1 MNRFNPGDTF
11 DGNMDGVQSA
21 SADGVAC
28 GPTTPLCPAPIV
40 VGNNRF
46 GRVFIP
52 LPDVNASFDA
62 LITQLS
68 HSFARGLSVSA
79 LYTWSHSIDFSSYE
93 IGFQQTDPFTQ
104 SINKGNS
111 YFDVRQ
117 NLGISA
123 YSELPLYRGR
133 HDFLGAVAGGWTLVG
148 LFSQPTGLPFSHL
161 TGSCGNNHDLKG
173 DGTCPDMPIVY
184 TRGQIT
190 PPSKPAWQNCMLP
203 N

>member
-28 GPTTPLCPAPIV
+28 GPTNPLCPAPIV

-68 HSFARGLSVSA
+68 HSFGSGFSVSA

-104 SINKGNS
+104 SIDKGNS
-111 YFDVRQ
+111 DFDVRQ

-123 YSELPLYRGR
+123 YYELPLYRRR
-133 HDFLGAVAGGWTLVG
+133 HDLLGAVGGGWTLGGV
-148 LFSQPTGLPFSHL
+148 FTKHPGLPFTGLNRGCATNSDL
-161 TGSCGNNHDLKG
+161 TG
-173 DGTCPDMPIVY
+173 DGTYPDMPSVY
-184 TRGQIT
+184 TR
-190 PPSKPAWQNCMLP
+190 SNLA
-203 N
+203 